1 MYYAGFNGRKLAVH
15 LAYEN
20 GKYEVH
26 VSGKQQSLDFLW
38 PIRSI
43 GSEYP
48 KEHGTICNLRG
59 LLQGRRTFGGYNFRV
74 SGLLIRVRV
83 ALFDFISM
91 SGHSFVPW
99 SQYVGVPIWGFCMYL
114 GVLRRT
120 LTRLIKSPAEAD
132 MRTIV
137 NRRVHKQPNHMYIYI
152 YI

>member
-59 LLQGRRTFGGYNFRV
+59 LLQGRRTFDGCNFRV
-74 SGLLIRVRV
+74 SGLLIRDQHWEQSGLHCLILFQCLVR
-83 ALFDFISM
+83 ALSL
-91 SGHSFVPW
+91 GANTWV
-99 SQYVGVPIWGFCMYL
+99 SQYGDSAC
-114 GVLRRT
+114 T
-120 LTRLIKSPAEAD
+120 LVS
-132 MRTIV
+132 
-137 NRRVHKQPNHMYIYI
+137 
-152 YI
+152 